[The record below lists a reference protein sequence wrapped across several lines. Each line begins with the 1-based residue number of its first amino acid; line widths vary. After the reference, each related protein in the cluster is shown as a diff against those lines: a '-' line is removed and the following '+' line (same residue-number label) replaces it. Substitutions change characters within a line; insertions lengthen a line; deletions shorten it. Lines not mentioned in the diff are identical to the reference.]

1 MAREFH
7 VDIALVG
14 GRTVTGVPNPTA
26 SDHVANKAYVD
37 GAIENISWKDA
48 VRAASTGNVT
58 LSGPG
63 AAIDGVTLT
72 SGDRVL
78 LKNQTTGSENGI
90 YIFTGAATPLTRAPD
105 ATTFAELEAAVVGV
119 EEGTTQNG
127 TWWRQSA
134 VNGVIDTDTVSWGT
148 FMSGAP
154 SASESTAGIAEV
166 ATQTEVDAG
175 SDDAR
180 FVTPAKLRAA
190 KGTFTKPFAQTIGDG
205 STLSFN
211 IDHNLNTR
219 DVHVAVYK
227 MSGNYDEI
235 MVDVQRP
242 TVNRV
247 TVVFGT
253 GNAPATNGVRVVVIG
268 MPTA

>member
-1 MAREFH
+1 MAKEFH
-7 VDIALVG
+7 VDIAMVG

-26 SDHVANKAYVD
+26 SDQVANKAYVD

-58 LSGPG
+58 VSGPG
-63 AAIDGVTLT
+63 AAIDGVTL
-72 SGDRVL
+72 SNGDRVL
-78 LKNQTTGSENGI
+78 LKNQTTGSQNGI

-105 ATTFAELEAAVVGV
+105 ASTFAELEAAVVGV
-119 EEGTTQNG
+119 EEGTTQIG

-134 VNGVIDTDTVSWGT
+134 VNGVIDTDTVSFGT

-154 SASESTAGIAEV
+154 AASETTAGIAEI
-166 ATQTEVDAG
+166 ATQTEADTG
-175 SDDAR
+175 TDDAR
-180 FVTPAKLRAA
+180 FMTPLKTKALKNA
-190 KGTFTKPFAQTIGDG
+190 FTKPFAQTIGDN

-219 DVHVAVYK
+219 DVLVQVYK

-242 TVNRV
+242 TLNRV
-247 TVVFGT
+247 TVVFGA
-253 GNAPATNGVRVVVIG
+253 GNAPATNGARVVVVG
-268 MPTA
+268 MPTT